1 MPAKL
6 IVVEGA
12 EVGSELWLEYEV
24 LRFGSDPSCE
34 LVLADSVVEPHAFT
48 VRYGDGRYTV
58 YNRGSAPLQLDAVTL
73 APSESGA
80 WRPGKTLRFASG
92 LALRL
97 EASGDGAPARRPAE
111 AAAHPLREAVPATA
125 ASRDDVAVGDG
136 TTSEPKPEKSNAGAI
151 IAGVLFAVAAFL
163 ILFSDEFLSSEPAAG
178 GGKAP
183 DSFSNVV
190 SLLQNDP
197 NCAPDLWIQLSKS
210 YADAYRGDEV
220 RSAAGYRL
228 LRDRIV
234 WEKNQFL
241 KQGRPVPDALFEAE
255 SFVTQQVTPGA
266 Y

>member
-12 EVGSELWLEYEV
+12 EAGSELWVEYEV

-34 LVLADSVVEPHAFT
+34 LVLVDSGVEPHSLT

-73 APSESGA
+73 APSESGV
-80 WRPGKTLRFASG
+80 WRSGKTLRFASG
-92 LALRL
+92 LALKL
-97 EASGDGAPARRPAE
+97 ESSGDGAPARRPTE
-111 AAAHPLREAVPATA
+111 PAAHPIREAVAVANAGLDEPAIGGG
-125 ASRDDVAVGDG
+125 SPL
-136 TTSEPKPEKSNAGAI
+136 EPKPAKSNTGAI
-151 IAGVLFAVAAFL
+151 VAGVFFAAAAVL
-163 ILFSDEFLSSEPAAG
+163 ILFSDEFFPSGPEAG
-178 GGKAP
+178 GEKAP
-183 DSFSNVV
+183 APFSEVI
-190 SLLQNDP
+190 SLLQKDP

-220 RSAAGYRL
+220 RSAAGYRR

-234 WEKNQFL
+234 WEKNQL
-241 KQGRPVPDALFEAE
+241 LTQGRPVPDALVEAE
-255 SFVTQQVTPGA
+255 SFVTQQITPGA